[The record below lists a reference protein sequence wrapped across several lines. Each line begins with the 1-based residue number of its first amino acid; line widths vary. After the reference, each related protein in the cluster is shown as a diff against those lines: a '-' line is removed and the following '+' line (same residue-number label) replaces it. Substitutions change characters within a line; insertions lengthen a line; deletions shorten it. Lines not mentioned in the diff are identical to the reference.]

1 MEQRGKNAE
10 GEGGRMNLLSNGDTA
25 QELLGRG
32 HEVIGFNEL
41 SHAETLPNS
50 SQMVTKSTESTL
62 DNIPFEST
70 GISHSAAMSQM
81 AILPEDV
88 GIDEKVMPSG
98 LSDINGQQLDLRK
111 TNSWLL
117 KMDQVSTPEIMEWC
131 VCFAMIGIHTLI
143 VCFLISHLKPVT
155 TQHVR

>member
-1 MEQRGKNAE
+1 
-10 GEGGRMNLLSNGDTA
+10 
-25 QELLGRG
+25 
-32 HEVIGFNEL
+32 
-41 SHAETLPNS
+41 
-50 SQMVTKSTESTL
+50 MVTKSSQSAVTTINGN
-62 DNIPFEST
+62 DNIPFEAT

-117 KMDQVSTPEIMEWC
+117 KMDQVSTPEIMEWW
-131 VCFAMIGIHTLI
+131 VCL
-143 VCFLISHLKPVT
+143 
-155 TQHVR
+155 